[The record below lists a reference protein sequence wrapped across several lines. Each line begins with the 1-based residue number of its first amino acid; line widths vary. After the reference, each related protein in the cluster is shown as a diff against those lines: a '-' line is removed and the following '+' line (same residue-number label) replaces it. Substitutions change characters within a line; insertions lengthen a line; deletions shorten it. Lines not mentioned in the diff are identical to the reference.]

1 LIKTNSGFSE
11 IHVSEKPDC
20 LTGHTPSKPKTP
32 PKAKTSNNKQSTT
45 STASSSPK
53 PSTSTS
59 SNFGPSDEPDD
70 YCPMINNDTESSDD
84 DTEQK
89 GRLEWG
95 ICKSRKLLAVYK
107 EKAESLQ
114 STKNKKKIWKQI
126 AKSVSSDT
134 TLKVTGEQARERFY
148 TIKRSYRKY
157 LTESKKTGNRRPK
170 IFLLETEMAD
180 ILQNDPTFKP
190 ICTRDSLAISGS
202 VVEEKKGRQK
212 RQIRSYPTG

>member
-1 LIKTNSGFSE
+1 MIKTNSGSSE

-20 LTGHTPSKPKTP
+20 LTGHTPSKSKTP

-45 STASSSPK
+45 STASSPK
-53 PSTSTS
+53 PSSSTS
-59 SNFGPSDEPDD
+59 SNFGPSDEPGD

-114 STKNKKKIWKQI
+114 STKNKKNIWEQI
-126 AKSVSSDT
+126 TISVSSD
-134 TLKVTGEQARERFY
+134 
-148 TIKRSYRKY
+148 
-157 LTESKKTGNRRPK
+157 
-170 IFLLETEMAD
+170 
-180 ILQNDPTFKP
+180 
-190 ICTRDSLAISGS
+190 
-202 VVEEKKGRQK
+202 
-212 RQIRSYPTG
+212 